1 MDDKELENIES
12 TDVEET
18 EAKATGT
25 EEITNSA
32 EESVTLTK
40 AELEA
45 MLENARQEGQ
55 ASVEVEPVEEVED
68 DIDEEQPVKKK
79 KSWLRR
85 LGPIIVFI
93 AIILLGYFGFKIY
106 RHTRTIMPTDHV
118 YVCDNPEHLSDFETW
133 IREDVGVTWVPTYL
147 IINNGY
153 VIAAFEGDI
162 EEIEFTN
169 KFAMANAYTANMQ
182 VDYLKVP
189 DYEISNLDGE
199 RKPASEVFGD
209 GMYILEYHWIDCED
223 CKHQDENY
231 TDSIYEKYTT
241 DRIYRYYVKSDHDKV
256 AEKYK

>member
-1 MDDKELENIES
+1 MDDKELDNI
-12 TDVEET
+12 T
-18 EAKATGT
+18 ED
-25 EEITNSA
+25 NSS

-40 AELEA
+40 AELDE
-45 MLENARQEGQ
+45 MLEKARQEGQ
-55 ASVEVEPVEEVED
+55 ASVEVMPTEESVEEFT
-68 DIDEEQPVKKK
+68 EEPVKKK

-153 VIAAFEGDI
+153 VVAAFEGDI
-162 EEIEFTN
+162 EEIEFTD

-189 DYEISNLDGE
+189 DYEITNLDGE
-199 RKPASEVFGD
+199 RKPASEIFSD
-209 GMYILEYHWIDCED
+209 GMYILEYHWIDCKD
-223 CKHQDENY
+223 CEHQDENY
-231 TDSIYEKYTT
+231 TKSIYEKYTT
-241 DRIYRYYVKSDHDKV
+241 DKIYRYYVKSDHDKV

>member
-18 EAKATGT
+18 EAKTTNT
-25 EEITNSA
+25 EENSA

-55 ASVEVEPVEEVED
+55 ASIKVEPVEED
-68 DIDEEQPVKKK
+68 YIDEEQPVKKK

-162 EEIEFTN
+162 EEIEFTD

-209 GMYILEYHWIDCED
+209 GMYILEYHWIDCKD
-223 CKHQDENY
+223 CEHQDENY

-241 DRIYRYYVKSDHDKV
+241 DKIYRYYVKSDYDKV

>member
-1 MDDKELENIES
+1 MDDKELDNI
-12 TDVEET
+12 T
-18 EAKATGT
+18 ED
-25 EEITNSA
+25 NSS

-40 AELEA
+40 AELDE
-45 MLENARQEGQ
+45 MLEKARQEGQ
-55 ASVEVEPVEEVED
+55 ASVEVIPTEESIDETESVEELT
-68 DIDEEQPVKKK
+68 EEPIKKK

-162 EEIEFTN
+162 EEIEFTD

-189 DYEISNLDGE
+189 DYEITNLDGE
-199 RKPASEVFGD
+199 RKPASEIFSD
-209 GMYILEYHWIDCED
+209 GMYILEYHWIDCKD
-223 CKHQDENY
+223 CEHQDENY
-231 TDSIYEKYTT
+231 TNSIYEKYTT
-241 DRIYRYYVKSDHDKV
+241 DKIYRYYVKSDHDKV

>member
-1 MDDKELENIES
+1 MDDKELDNI
-12 TDVEET
+12 T
-18 EAKATGT
+18 ED
-25 EEITNSA
+25 NSS

-40 AELEA
+40 AELDE
-45 MLENARQEGQ
+45 MLEKARQEGQ
-55 ASVEVEPVEEVED
+55 ASVEVRPTKETESVEEFT
-68 DIDEEQPVKKK
+68 EEPIKKK

-162 EEIEFTN
+162 EEIEFTD

-189 DYEISNLDGE
+189 DYEITNLDGE
-199 RKPASEVFGD
+199 RRPASEIFSD
-209 GMYILEYHWIDCED
+209 GMYILEYHWIDCKD
-223 CKHQDENY
+223 CEHQDKNY
-231 TDSIYEKYTT
+231 TKSIYEKYTT
-241 DRIYRYYVKSDHDKV
+241 DKIYRYYVKSDHDKV

>member
-12 TDVEET
+12 TDVTET
-18 EAKATGT
+18 EVEATNT
-25 EEITNSA
+25 DESTDSA

-55 ASVEVEPVEEVED
+55 ASIEVEPAEEAED
-68 DIDEEQPVKKK
+68 YIDEEQPVKKK

-118 YVCDNPEHLSDFETW
+118 YVCDNPEHFSDFETW
-133 IREDVGVTWVPTYL
+133 VKEDVGVKEVPTYL

-162 EEIEFTN
+162 EEIEFTD

-209 GMYILEYHWIDCED
+209 GMYILEYHWIDCKD
-223 CKHQDENY
+223 CEHQDENY
-231 TDSIYEKYTT
+231 TQSIYEKYTT

>member
-1 MDDKELENIES
+1 MDDKELDNI
-12 TDVEET
+12 T
-18 EAKATGT
+18 ED
-25 EEITNSA
+25 NSS

-40 AELEA
+40 AELDE
-45 MLENARQEGQ
+45 MLEKARQEGQ
-55 ASVEVEPVEEVED
+55 ASVAVISTEES
-68 DIDEEQPVKKK
+68 IEETVPIEELTEEHVKKK

-153 VIAAFEGDI
+153 VVAAFEGDI
-162 EEIEFTN
+162 EEIEFTD

-189 DYEISNLDGE
+189 DYEITNLDGE
-199 RKPASEVFGD
+199 RKPASEIFSD
-209 GMYILEYHWIDCED
+209 GMYILEYHWIDCKD
-223 CKHQDENY
+223 CEHQDENY
-231 TDSIYEKYTT
+231 TKSIYEKYTT
-241 DRIYRYYVKSDHDKV
+241 DKIYRYYVKSDHDKV

>member
-1 MDDKELENIES
+1 MDDKELENIKS

-18 EAKATGT
+18 KVETTDT
-25 EEITNSA
+25 EEVTKSV

-55 ASVEVEPVEEVED
+55 ANIEETEEIED
-68 DIDEEQPVKKK
+68 YTDEEQPNHK
-79 KSWLRR
+79 KSLWFHI
-85 LGPIIVFI
+85 LGPIIVFM

-106 RHTRTIMPTDHV
+106 RHTQTIMPTDHV

-133 IREDVGVTWVPTYL
+133 IREDVGVTWVPTYI

-153 VIAAFEGDI
+153 VIAAFEGNI
-162 EEIEFTN
+162 EEIEFTD
-169 KFAMANAYTANMQ
+169 KFAMANAYIANMQ
-182 VDYLKVP
+182 LEYLKVP

-199 RKPASEVFGD
+199 RKPASEVFSD
-209 GMYILEYHWIDCED
+209 GMYILEYHWIDCKD
-223 CKHQDENY
+223 CEHQDENY
-231 TDSIYEKYTT
+231 TEGIYEKYTT
-241 DRIYRYYVKSDHDKV
+241 SQIYRYYVRSDHDKV

>member
-1 MDDKELENIES
+1 MDDKELDNI
-12 TDVEET
+12 T
-18 EAKATGT
+18 ED
-25 EEITNSA
+25 NSS

-40 AELEA
+40 AELDE
-45 MLENARQEGQ
+45 MLEKARQEGQ
-55 ASVEVEPVEEVED
+55 ASVEVRPTEETESVEEFT
-68 DIDEEQPVKKK
+68 EEPIKKK

-162 EEIEFTN
+162 EEIEFTD

-189 DYEISNLDGE
+189 DYEITNLDGE
-199 RKPASEVFGD
+199 RRPASEIFSD
-209 GMYILEYHWIDCED
+209 GMYILEYHWIDCKD
-223 CKHQDENY
+223 CEHQDENY
-231 TDSIYEKYTT
+231 TKSIYEKYTT
-241 DRIYRYYVKSDHDKV
+241 DKIYRYYVKSDHDKV

>member
-12 TDVEET
+12 TDATET
-18 EAKATGT
+18 EVEVTNI
-25 EEITNSA
+25 EESTDSA

-55 ASVEVEPVEEVED
+55 SSVAVEPVEAVED
-68 DIDEEQPVKKK
+68 YTEEEQLVKKK

-162 EEIEFTN
+162 EEIEFTD

-189 DYEISNLDGE
+189 DYEITNLDGE
-199 RKPASEVFGD
+199 RKPASEIFSD
-209 GMYILEYHWIDCED
+209 GMYILEYHWIDCKD
-223 CKHQDENY
+223 CEHQDENY
-231 TDSIYEKYTT
+231 TNSIYEKYTT
-241 DRIYRYYVKSDHDKV
+241 DKIYRYYVKSDHDKV

>member
-1 MDDKELENIES
+1 MDDKELDNI
-12 TDVEET
+12 T
-18 EAKATGT
+18 ED
-25 EEITNSA
+25 NSS

-40 AELEA
+40 AELDE
-45 MLENARQEGQ
+45 MLEKARQEGQ
-55 ASVEVEPVEEVED
+55 ASVEVIPTEESINETESVEELT
-68 DIDEEQPVKKK
+68 EEPVKKK

-153 VIAAFEGDI
+153 VVAAFEGDI
-162 EEIEFTN
+162 EEIEFTD

-189 DYEISNLDGE
+189 DYEITNLDGE
-199 RKPASEVFGD
+199 RKPASEIFSD
-209 GMYILEYHWIDCED
+209 GMYILEYHWIDCKD
-223 CKHQDENY
+223 CEHQDENY
-231 TDSIYEKYTT
+231 TKSIYEKYTT
-241 DRIYRYYVKSDHDKV
+241 DKIYRYYVKSDYDKV